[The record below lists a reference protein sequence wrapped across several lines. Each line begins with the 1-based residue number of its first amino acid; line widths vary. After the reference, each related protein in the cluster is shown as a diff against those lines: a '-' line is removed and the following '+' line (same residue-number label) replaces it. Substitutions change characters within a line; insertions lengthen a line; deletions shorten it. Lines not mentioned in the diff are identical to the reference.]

1 MTMANAECRS
11 PVAPA
16 LALAAVLS
24 LLVAPGTVA
33 GASSQRTA
41 SGKHAS
47 ADLVLTNG
55 IVRTESSRTPVAEAV
70 AVTAGVIVY
79 VGTSDGA
86 RAWQGP
92 ATEVIDLRGRTV
104 LPGLA
109 DTHVHPALG
118 EFLNHR
124 LCDVHAYTVEEGF
137 AKLRHCAEIAPAG
150 DWVVGYGWYDLDNPA
165 YDTVT
170 RAQLDALV
178 PDRKL
183 AVISKDIHT
192 LWANSR
198 TLREFGIGRDTP
210 SPAGGQIVRDA
221 GGEPTG
227 MLIDAAN
234 HAVTHRIQ
242 HDSPYGESTAE
253 ISRAAMAHLN
263 SLGITSILDAF
274 VDADAAETYHAL
286 DLAGQLTMRVSLAVP
301 VLPSNY
307 RTEIARI
314 AANRAKWQ
322 SARVR
327 VDFIKVLADGN
338 PEVGLSS
345 LLNHDGLPETATPGY
360 YTAAQMNE
368 VVALAEQS
376 QLSVF
381 VHVIGD
387 GAARQVLDA
396 IGAVRKVT
404 PATERRHTLTHLCWV
419 ADSDLPR
426 FRRLGVIANI
436 QEGWLAPAAFGG
448 PPGYDYA
455 RSTAAGPIGPWLGGR
470 LMPYRPLRDAGA
482 RLAAGSDW
490 FYTEENPWRAMQ
502 SGATSRDPGNARGQ
516 PMIANHAIDLP
527 TLLRARTA
535 DAAYQLYLERQT
547 GTVTVGK
554 RADLIVV
561 DRDPLRGPIE
571 QLHQT
576 TVDLTFLDGKIV
588 YRRPAGT
595 RPAN

>member
-1 MTMANAECRS
+1 MTLVNFGRRAAAASALVLATVLGSPSDAAGQDERPS
-11 PVAPA
+11 RRTTPVA
-16 LALAAVLS
+16 
-24 LLVAPGTVA
+24 
-33 GASSQRTA
+33 
-41 SGKHAS
+41 

-55 IVRTESSRTPVAEAV
+55 IVRTESTGTPLAEAV
-70 AVTAGVIVY
+70 AVAAGAIVF
-79 VGTSDGA
+79 VGTSEGA
-86 RAWQGP
+86 RAWQG
-92 ATEVIDLRGRTV
+92 ADTAVIDLHGRTV

-124 LCDVHAYTVEEGF
+124 LCDVHAYTVDEGF
-137 AKLRHCAEIAPAG
+137 AKLRHCAAIAPAG

-165 YDTVT
+165 YDAVT

-192 LWANSR
+192 LWVNSR
-198 TLREFGIGRDTP
+198 TLREFGITRDTP
-210 SPAGGQIVRDA
+210 SPAGGEIVRDA

-234 HAVTHRIQ
+234 HAVTDRIQ
-242 HDSPYGESTAE
+242 HNSPYGASTAE
-253 ISRAAMAHLN
+253 VSRSAMAHLN

-274 VDADAAETYHAL
+274 VDADAADTYRAL
-286 DLAGQLTMRVSLAVP
+286 DLEGKLTMRVSLAVP

-307 RTEIARI
+307 RTEIPRI
-314 AANRAKWQ
+314 AASRAKWQ
-322 SARVR
+322 SPHVR
-327 VDFIKVLADGN
+327 LDFIKVLADGN

-345 LLNHDGLPETATPGY
+345 LLNHDGPPETATPGY
-360 YTAAQMNE
+360 YTAAQMHE
-368 VVALAEQS
+368 VVALAEAS

-396 IGAVRKVT
+396 IAAARKLR
-404 PATERRHTLTHLCWV
+404 PATARRHTLTHLCWV

-426 FRRLGVIANI
+426 FRRLGVVANI

-470 LMPYRPLRDAGA
+470 LMPYRPLKDAGA

-502 SGATSRDPGNARGQ
+502 SGATSKDPGNGTGQ
-516 PMIANHAIDLP
+516 PMIANHAVDLP

-535 DAAYQLYLERQT
+535 NAAYQLYLERQT

-561 DRDPLRGPIE
+561 DRDPLRTPIE

-576 TVDLTFLDGKIV
+576 LVDLTLLDGQVV
-588 YRRPAGT
+588 YRRPAGA
-595 RPAN
+595 PAAN

>member
-1 MTMANAECRS
+1 MTIASARRCPHATGALLLGAAMTLLAGPGDAAGESANSSRRAT
-11 PVAPA
+11 PAP
-16 LALAAVLS
+16 
-24 LLVAPGTVA
+24 
-33 GASSQRTA
+33 
-41 SGKHAS
+41 

-55 IVRTESSRTPVAEAV
+55 IVRTESGTTPLAEAV
-70 AVTAGVIVY
+70 AVARGAIVY
-79 VGTSDGA
+79 VGTSAGA

-92 ATEVIDLRGRTV
+92 ATEVIDLHGRTL

-165 YDTVT
+165 FDSVT

-198 TLREFGIGRDTP
+198 TLREFGIGHDTP
-210 SPAGGQIVRDA
+210 SPAGGEIVRDA

-234 HAVTHRIQ
+234 HAVTDRIQ
-242 HDSPYGESTAE
+242 HDSPYGASTAE
-253 ISRAAMAHLN
+253 ISRSAMAHLN

-274 VDADAAETYHAL
+274 VDADAAETYRAL
-286 DLAGQLTMRVSLAVP
+286 DHEGKLTMRVSLAVP

-307 RTEIARI
+307 RTEIPRI
-314 AANRAKWQ
+314 AASRAKWQ
-322 SARVR
+322 SPHVR
-327 VDFIKVLADGN
+327 LDFIKVLADGN

-345 LLNHDGLPETATPGY
+345 LLSPDGHGETATPGY
-360 YTAAQMNE
+360 YTQAQMTE
-368 VVALAEQS
+368 VVALAEKS
-376 QLSVF
+376 GLSVF
-381 VHVIGD
+381 VHAIGD

-396 IGAVRKVT
+396 ISAARSRT

-426 FRRLGVIANI
+426 FRLLGVIANI

-470 LMPYRPLRDAGA
+470 LMPYRPLKDAGA

-502 SGATSRDPGNARGQ
+502 AGATSRDPGSAGGQ
-516 PMIANHAIDLP
+516 PMIPNHALDLP

-535 DAAYQLYLERQT
+535 DAAYQLYLERRT
-547 GTVTVGK
+547 GTITVGK

-561 DRDPLRGPIE
+561 DRDPLRSPIE

-576 TVDLTFLDGKIV
+576 AVDLTLLDGKVV
-588 YRRPAGT
+588 YRRPAAA
-595 RPAN
+595 PASH

>member
-1 MTMANAECRS
+1 MTLVNFGRRAAAASALVLATVLGSPSDAAGQDERPS
-11 PVAPA
+11 RRTTPVA
-16 LALAAVLS
+16 
-24 LLVAPGTVA
+24 
-33 GASSQRTA
+33 
-41 SGKHAS
+41 

-55 IVRTESSRTPVAEAV
+55 IVRTESTGTPLAEAV
-70 AVTAGVIVY
+70 AVAAGAIVF
-79 VGTSDGA
+79 VGTSEGA
-86 RAWQGP
+86 RAWQG
-92 ATEVIDLRGRTV
+92 ADTAVIDLHGRTV

-124 LCDVHAYTVEEGF
+124 LCDVHAYTVDEGF
-137 AKLRHCAEIAPAG
+137 AKLRHCAAIAPAG

-165 YDTVT
+165 YDAVT

-192 LWANSR
+192 LWVNSR
-198 TLREFGIGRDTP
+198 TLREFGITRDTP
-210 SPAGGQIVRDA
+210 SPAGGEIVRDA

-234 HAVTHRIQ
+234 HAVTDRIQ
-242 HDSPYGESTAE
+242 HNSPYGASTAE
-253 ISRAAMAHLN
+253 VSRSAMAHLN

-274 VDADAAETYHAL
+274 VDADAADTYRAL
-286 DLAGQLTMRVSLAVP
+286 DLEGKLTMRVSLAVP

-307 RTEIARI
+307 RTEIPRI
-314 AANRAKWQ
+314 AASRAKWQ
-322 SARVR
+322 SPHVR
-327 VDFIKVLADGN
+327 LDFIKVLADGN

-345 LLNHDGLPETATPGY
+345 LLNHDGPPETATPGY
-360 YTAAQMNE
+360 YTAAQMHE
-368 VVALAEQS
+368 VVALAEAS

-396 IGAVRKVT
+396 IAAARKLR
-404 PATERRHTLTHLCWV
+404 PATARRHTLTHLCWV

-426 FRRLGVIANI
+426 FRRLGVVANI

-470 LMPYRPLRDAGA
+470 LMPYRPLKDAGA

-502 SGATSRDPGNARGQ
+502 SGATSKDPGNGTGQ
-516 PMIANHAIDLP
+516 PMIANHAVDLP

-535 DAAYQLYLERQT
+535 NAAYQLYLERQT

-561 DRDPLRGPIE
+561 DRDPLRAPIE

-576 TVDLTFLDGKIV
+576 LVDLTLLDGQVV
-588 YRRPAGT
+588 YRRPAGA
-595 RPAN
+595 PAAN